1 MNNLINV
8 NIGPAELRD
17 ICVNPA
23 DYPEELLGAALTV
36 VKDMQVQLR
45 EARVHV
51 EGVLSERMQK
61 ENATKLPFRGAD
73 GKDYMATLKSGAV
86 ECKDKAAADTYAA
99 AGFKPEE
106 IGEYVFKPSWAKA
119 KEARKLGGEKQ
130 LLIDE
135 LFKPG
140 APSLDIKEAV

>member
-1 MNNLINV
+1 MNALLNIS
-8 NIGPAELRD
+8 IGPAELRA
-17 ICVNPA
+17 ICENPRE
-23 DYPEELLGAALTV
+23 YPEELLGAALTV

-61 ENATKLPFRGAD
+61 ENATKLPFRGVD

-86 ECKDKAAADTYAA
+86 ECKNKVAADVYAA
-99 AGFKPEE
+99 AGFDPRE
-106 IGEYVFKPSWAKA
+106 IGEYVFKPSWSKA
-119 KEARKLGGEKQ
+119 KEARKFGGDKQ